1 MNQFC
6 VVPENIQP
14 LSPTEGNGNSE
25 GRGSKRR
32 QFPRGYGWPF
42 EPFFWGLP
50 VKLISKLSV
59 MLLQRVEF
67 DRPGERSPE

>member
-1 MNQFC
+1 MNELILC
-6 VVPENIQP
+6 R
-14 LSPTEGNGNSE
+14 SRKYPTLLPHEGQWKFRRE
-25 GRGSKRR
+25 GDNFQG
-32 QFPRGYGWPF
+32 GTGWPF
-42 EPFFWGLP
+42 EPFLRGLP